1 MIRMDDGLLADQVV
15 FPLFHTLDQG
25 IQFLVVSGVIYY
37 SLGELLRMVTN
48 RLLLLQKYNSHGV
61 PTGIGFDLKRLLEIG

>member
-25 IQFLVVSGVIYY
+25 IQFLVVSGVIDY
-37 SLGELLRMVTN
+37 SLGELLRMVIN
-48 RLLLLQKYNSHGV
+48 WLLLLQKYNSHGV
-61 PTGIGFDLKRLLEIG
+61 PTGISFNPKSLMEIR

>member
-48 RLLLLQKYNSHGV
+48 RLLLLQKYSSHGV